1 MKRLINKMHPE
12 CDAPIDREVPER
24 PRSLGSDRAAACG
37 RYIVRNLATA

>member
-24 PRSLGSDRAAACG
+24 LSALGP
-37 RYIVRNLATA
+37 